1 MQFILGVFLFVVV
14 AGVVDAFLPWPKA
27 KPNTSTS
34 TGRGGQ

>member
-27 KPNTSTS
+27 NTNTS